1 MTNVVVDTHV
11 FIRSLTPGAEYR
23 EVTDTIIKVC
33 DTVVISQT
41 IVDEYRDQAQR
52 AGISPELVQR
62 VLQGQELL
70 AVGKI
75 RKTASRSRRRPLRGI
90 PDQDQ
95 PFVEAYRESGA
106 QYLVSND
113 PNFHSQRPFLRRHR
127 IQVVYPH
134 EYLQEHRLT

>member
-1 MTNVVVDTHV
+1 MPNVVVDTHV
-11 FIRSLTPGAEYR
+11 FIRSLAPEAEYR

-33 DTVVISQT
+33 HTLVINEP
-41 IVDEYRDQAQR
+41 IVDEYMDQAQR

-75 RKTASRSRRRPLRGI
+75 RKTASRSSGRPVSGI

-95 PFVEAYRESGA
+95 PFVEAYRASGA
-106 QYLVSND
+106 QYLISND
-113 PNFHSQRPFLRRHR
+113 PNFHSQLRRLRRHR

-134 EYLQEHRLT
+134 EYLQEHKPT